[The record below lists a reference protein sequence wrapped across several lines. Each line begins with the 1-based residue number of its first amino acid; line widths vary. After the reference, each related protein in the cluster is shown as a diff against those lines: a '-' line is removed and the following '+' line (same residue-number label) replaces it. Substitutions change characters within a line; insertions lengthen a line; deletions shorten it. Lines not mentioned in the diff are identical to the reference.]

1 MYNNSKKEAHMK
13 KRRKSVENLAVRSKM
28 LNFAVKYRICMN
40 KKSTMLLLM
49 SVFMF
54 AFAGTAQAQDII
66 LNNSNHDK
74 TKNTCSGYLYDNSKT
89 GNYEANQDRWVTIC
103 PPAST
108 GSTGRIS
115 LTFEEFDIDAS
126 DQFIVYQGPTINSMV
141 MNNNNNTPYF
151 TGQEL
156 LGKTIMPS
164 IASGSGCLTLRLT
177 TDATGEAAGFKAKIE
192 CASLCQYPDAALDT
206 VFYKIDEAGNRI
218 ARPVRDGADTLV
230 NADGSVSIV
239 RYKSVDFCLGDSIV
253 LVAKPEFPENDN
265 SYHQEANNCI
275 YEWTFGDG
283 QTQTVD
289 YNPEVGHKWSELSGY
304 DLMLV
309 VRDTNNGG
317 CSSRNVIDTRI
328 RMATNPIKTVQRLPD
343 MCSGTQMGFVVGY
356 GANSQIIVD
365 SLDFRRGAKE
375 RYENTV
381 FIPDGE
387 GCGTDSR
394 SDCYESPVTFDQFTP
409 GSTVGS
415 KDDVMSVCINIEH
428 SWLYDLKI
436 KLVCPNGQS
445 VWLKHRLSGGEV
457 FAGIPNETDQS
468 GTSIG
473 PNGVPYKC
481 DSTLN
486 PPGIGW
492 TYCFSNQYL
501 NGQRGVFGSNAPMVN
516 VPGLRRTTMDST
528 YVNDTIGYFQTPQ
541 QGTANETVDLNAFQ
555 DLIGC
560 PLNGEWKIVLC
571 DDWGSDNGYIFWWDL
586 ELGQS
591 SAANWD
597 YQVPI
602 DTVIWSGPTFFN
614 QLSSTSATIAPP
626 IDSVGDF
633 IFNVKIIDDFGCE
646 WDTVSPLTVV
656 QTPVVDLGEDIAL
669 CEMTSVQLD
678 AGNETPTAT
687 YVWSPTGETTR
698 VITAA
703 APENSAS
710 ELTYTVLVTEYNGS
724 IYCYGQDDIKLIVHP
739 AATAAFTSDTYPLE
753 GCEPF
758 SFQLRNTATSANT
771 FEWTVGEET
780 SSSPDPSFT
789 FPYGTYDVKLKVT
802 SEFGCQDSIFY
813 PAMINVYKHPVAD
826 FGWEPTNPYASDPTA
841 NIVNLTK
848 PNDPTNKYHWTIQTN
863 RNNAYDVDNVFGEN
877 PSYTWTP
884 QSGQSVA
891 GDYNIHLDAYSVNL
905 APSGYVYECHDTIT
919 RVITIINDNLIFPTV
934 VTPNGDGVN
943 DVFVIHNLI
952 EGQAF
957 PDNELAIYNRYGKR
971 IYFVQDLRHESEFWD
986 PAATNTPSGTYFYR
1000 FIGRGPVRD
1009 VEFKGS
1015 IEVIR

>member
-1 MYNNSKKEAHMK
+1 MYNNRKKEAHMK

-40 KKSTMLLLM
+40 KKSTVLFLM

-54 AFAGTAQAQDII
+54 AFAQTAQAQDII

-239 RYKSVDFCLGDSIV
+239 RYKSIDFCLGDSIV

-265 SYHQEANNCI
+265 GYHQEANNCI

-501 NGQRGVFGSNAPMVN
+501 NGQRGVIGSNAPMVN

-541 QGTANETVDLNAFQ
+541 QGTANETADLNAFQ

-614 QLSSTSATIAPP
+614 QLSSTSAAIAPP

-891 GDYNIHLDAYSVNL
+891 GDYNSL
-905 APSGYVYECHDTIT
+905 G
-919 RVITIINDNLIFPTV
+919 
-934 VTPNGDGVN
+934 
-943 DVFVIHNLI
+943 
-952 EGQAF
+952 
-957 PDNELAIYNRYGKR
+957 R
-971 IYFVQDLRHESEFWD
+971 IQRQPCPERLCLRMS
-986 PAATNTPSGTYFYR
+986 
-1000 FIGRGPVRD
+1000 
-1009 VEFKGS
+1009 
-1015 IEVIR
+1015 

>member
-1 MYNNSKKEAHMK
+1 MYNNRKKEAHMK

-28 LNFAVKYRICMN
+28 LNFAVKYRIRMN
-40 KKSTMLLLM
+40 KKSTLLFLM

-54 AFAGTAQAQDII
+54 AFAQTAQAQDII
-66 LNNSNHDK
+66 LNNSNHGK

-108 GSTGRIS
+108 GNTGRIS
-115 LTFEEFDIDAS
+115 LTFEEFDIDVS
-126 DQFIVYQGPTINSMV
+126 DTVYIYQGPSIND
-141 MNNNNNTPYF
+141 P
-151 TGQEL
+151 L
-156 LGKTIMPS
+156 LIPDAVGITYYQGNSLLNKTVISPLT
-164 IASGSGCLTLRLT
+164 APSGCLTIRLI
-177 TDATGEAAGFKAKIE
+177 TDDQDEGTGFKARIE
-192 CASLCQYPDAALDT
+192 CASMCQYPEAALDS
-206 VFYKIDEAGNRI
+206 VFYRIDEAGNKI
-218 ARPVRDGADTLV
+218 ARPVRDGVDTIIGD
-230 NADGSVSIV
+230 DGSVSLI
-239 RYKSVDFCLGDSIV
+239 RFKSVDFCYGDSIV
-253 LVAKPEFPENDN
+253 LVANPVFPENDN
-265 SYHQEANNCI
+265 LYHQDASNCI

-283 QTQTVD
+283 QSQTVN
-289 YNPEVGHKWSELSGY
+289 YNPEVGHKWTDFSGY
-304 DLMLV
+304 DLFLV
-309 VRDTNNGG
+309 VEDTANGG
-317 CSSRNVIDTRI
+317 CRSRNTIDTRI

-365 SLDFRRGAKE
+365 SLEFSRSEKE
-375 RYENTV
+375 RFEGVT
-381 FIPDGE
+381 FIPDGPTCE
-387 GCGTDSR
+387 HLTPTGCFNV
-394 SDCYESPVTFDQFTP
+394 PVTFDNFP
-409 GSTVGS
+409 SGSTVS
-415 KDDVMSVCINIEH
+415 SVDDIMSICMNVEH
-428 SWLYDLKI
+428 SYLGDLEI
-436 KLVCPNGQS
+436 SIVCPNGQS
-445 VWLKHRLSGGEV
+445 TILKYYGGGGGNT
-457 FAGIPNETDQS
+457 FLGQPIDDDGRNC
-468 GTSIG
+468 
-473 PNGVPYKC
+473 C
-481 DSTLN
+481 DSTCA
-486 PPGIGW
+486 PIGVGW

-501 NGQRGVFGSNAPMVN
+501 NGQMGVMGKITATNLPQTN
-516 VPGLRRTTMDST
+516 VE
-528 YVNDTIGYFQTPQ
+528 DTSGYFQTPIQ
-541 QGTANETVDLNAFQ
+541 QGAVSTADKQTVDLNGFQ
-555 DLIGC
+555 SLVGC
-560 PLNGEWKIVLC
+560 PLNGEWAIMIC
-571 DDWGSDNGYIFWWDL
+571 DRLSIDNGYVFWWDL

-614 QLSSTSATIAPP
+614 QLSNTSASIAPP

-656 QTPVVDLGEDIAL
+656 QTPVVNLGEDIAL

-678 AGNETPTAT
+678 AGNETPTAS

-710 ELTYTVLVTEYNGS
+710 EITYTVLVTEYNGS

-739 AATAAFTSDTYPLE
+739 AATASFTSDIYPLE

-758 SFQLRNTATSANT
+758 SFQLRNTATNANT
-771 FEWTVGEET
+771 FEWTVGEES

-802 SEFGCQDSIFY
+802 SEFGCQDSISY
-813 PAMINVYKHPVAD
+813 PAMINVFKHPVAD

-848 PNDPTNKYHWTIQTN
+848 PKDPINKYHWTIQTN

-905 APSGYVYECHDTIT
+905 APSGYIYECHDTIT

>member
-1 MYNNSKKEAHMK
+1 MYNNRKKEAHMK

-28 LNFAVKYRICMN
+28 LNFAVKYRIRMN
-40 KKSTMLLLM
+40 KKSTLLFLM

-54 AFAGTAQAQDII
+54 AFAQTAQAQDII
-66 LNNSNHDK
+66 LNNSNHGK

-103 PPAST
+103 PPTST
-108 GSTGRIS
+108 GNTGRIS

-126 DQFIVYQGPTINSMV
+126 DTVFIYQGTSISAPVLTTADNI
-141 MNNNNNTPYF
+141 PYF
-151 TGQEL
+151 QGQVL
-156 LGKTIMPS
+156 QGMTVMPS
-164 IASGSGCLTLRLT
+164 LMMTSGCLTVRLV
-177 TDATGEAAGFKAKIE
+177 TDGEVEAAGFKAKIE
-192 CASLCQYPDAALDT
+192 CASLCQYPEAALDT
-206 VFYKIDEAGNRI
+206 VFYRIDEAGNRI

-230 NADGSVSIV
+230 NEDGSVSIV
-239 RYKSVDFCLGDSIV
+239 RYKSVDFCIGDSIV
-253 LVAKPEFPENDN
+253 LVAKPVFPENDN
-265 SYHQEANNCI
+265 VYHQEESHCI

-283 QTQTVD
+283 QSQTVN
-289 YNPEVGHKWSELSGY
+289 YGTEVGHKWSELSGY

-309 VRDTNNGG
+309 VEDTANGG
-317 CSSRNVIDTRI
+317 CRSRNTIDTRI

-381 FIPDGE
+381 FIPDGPNCLHLSPT
-387 GCGTDSR
+387 GCYDA
-394 SDCYESPVTFDQFTP
+394 PVTFDQFTP
-409 GSTVGS
+409 GATVGHAS
-415 KDDVMSVCINIEH
+415 DIMSICVNIEH
-428 SWLYDLKI
+428 TFLGDLGFSI
-436 KLVCPNGQS
+436 ICPNGQS
-445 VWLKHRLSGGEV
+445 AVLKHNTRAGG
-457 FAGIPNETDQS
+457 ADLGIANNSTTCS
-468 GTSIG
+468 
-473 PNGVPYKC
+473 NKC
-481 DSTLN
+481 DSACN
-486 PPGIGW
+486 PQGIGW

-501 NGQRGVFGSNAPMVN
+501 TNQRGVISGSMSSPV
-516 VPGLRRTTMDST
+516 DST
-528 YVNDTIGYFQTPQ
+528 NTVDTTGYFQTPVQ
-541 QGTANETVDLNAFQ
+541 NPTPANPNAGLQPSDQEIVDLNGLQ
-555 DLIGC
+555 GLVGC
-560 PLNGEWKIVLC
+560 PLNGEWSIRIC
-571 DDWGSDNGYIFWWDL
+571 DNWGIDNGYVFWWDL

-614 QLSSTSATIAPP
+614 QLSNTSASIAPP

-656 QTPVVDLGEDIAL
+656 QTPVVNLGEDIAL

-678 AGNETPTAT
+678 AGNETPTAS

-710 ELTYTVLVTEYNGS
+710 EITYTVLVTEYNGS

-739 AATAAFTSDTYPLE
+739 AATASFTSDIYPLE

-758 SFQLRNTATSANT
+758 SFQLRNTATNANT

-802 SEFGCQDSIFY
+802 SEFGCQDSISY
-813 PAMINVYKHPVAD
+813 PAMINVFKHPVAD

-848 PNDPTNKYHWTIQTN
+848 PKDPINKYHWTIQTN

-905 APSGYVYECHDTIT
+905 APSGYIYECHDTIT

>member
-40 KKSTMLLLM
+40 KKSTMLFLM

-356 GANSQIIVD
+356 GANSQISVD
-365 SLDFRRGAKE
+365 
-375 RYENTV
+375 
-381 FIPDGE
+381 
-387 GCGTDSR
+387 
-394 SDCYESPVTFDQFTP
+394 
-409 GSTVGS
+409 
-415 KDDVMSVCINIEH
+415 
-428 SWLYDLKI
+428 
-436 KLVCPNGQS
+436 
-445 VWLKHRLSGGEV
+445 
-457 FAGIPNETDQS
+457 
-468 GTSIG
+468 
-473 PNGVPYKC
+473 
-481 DSTLN
+481 
-486 PPGIGW
+486 
-492 TYCFSNQYL
+492 
-501 NGQRGVFGSNAPMVN
+501 
-516 VPGLRRTTMDST
+516 
-528 YVNDTIGYFQTPQ
+528 
-541 QGTANETVDLNAFQ
+541 
-555 DLIGC
+555 
-560 PLNGEWKIVLC
+560 
-571 DDWGSDNGYIFWWDL
+571 
-586 ELGQS
+586 
-591 SAANWD
+591 
-597 YQVPI
+597 
-602 DTVIWSGPTFFN
+602 
-614 QLSSTSATIAPP
+614 
-626 IDSVGDF
+626 
-633 IFNVKIIDDFGCE
+633 
-646 WDTVSPLTVV
+646 
-656 QTPVVDLGEDIAL
+656 
-669 CEMTSVQLD
+669 
-678 AGNETPTAT
+678 
-687 YVWSPTGETTR
+687 
-698 VITAA
+698 
-703 APENSAS
+703 
-710 ELTYTVLVTEYNGS
+710 
-724 IYCYGQDDIKLIVHP
+724 
-739 AATAAFTSDTYPLE
+739 
-753 GCEPF
+753 
-758 SFQLRNTATSANT
+758 
-771 FEWTVGEET
+771 
-780 SSSPDPSFT
+780 
-789 FPYGTYDVKLKVT
+789 
-802 SEFGCQDSIFY
+802 
-813 PAMINVYKHPVAD
+813 
-826 FGWEPTNPYASDPTA
+826 
-841 NIVNLTK
+841 
-848 PNDPTNKYHWTIQTN
+848 
-863 RNNAYDVDNVFGEN
+863 
-877 PSYTWTP
+877 
-884 QSGQSVA
+884 
-891 GDYNIHLDAYSVNL
+891 
-905 APSGYVYECHDTIT
+905 
-919 RVITIINDNLIFPTV
+919 
-934 VTPNGDGVN
+934 
-943 DVFVIHNLI
+943 
-952 EGQAF
+952 
-957 PDNELAIYNRYGKR
+957 
-971 IYFVQDLRHESEFWD
+971 
-986 PAATNTPSGTYFYR
+986 
-1000 FIGRGPVRD
+1000 
-1009 VEFKGS
+1009 
-1015 IEVIR
+1015 

>member
-40 KKSTMLLLM
+40 KKSTMLFLM

-66 LNNSNHDK
+66 LNNSNHNK

-115 LTFEEFDIDAS
+115 LTFEKFDIDAS
-126 DQFIVYQGPTINSMV
+126 DTVFIYQGTSISAPVLTTADNI
-141 MNNNNNTPYF
+141 PYF
-151 TGQEL
+151 QGQVL
-156 LGKTIMPS
+156 QGMTVMPS
-164 IASGSGCLTLRLT
+164 LMMTSGCLTVRLV
-177 TDATGEAAGFKAKIE
+177 TDGSVEAAGFKAKIE
-192 CASLCQYPDAALDT
+192 CASLCQYPEAALDS
-206 VFYKIDEAGNRI
+206 VFYRIDEAGNRI
-218 ARPVRDGADTLV
+218 ARPVRDGVDTLV
-230 NADGSVSIV
+230 NEDGSVSIV

-265 SYHQEANNCI
+265 VYHQEESHCI

-283 QTQTVD
+283 QSQTVN
-289 YNPEVGHKWSELSGY
+289 YGTEVGHKWSELSGY

-309 VRDTNNGG
+309 VEDTANGG
-317 CSSRNVIDTRI
+317 CRSRNTIDTRI

-381 FIPDGE
+381 FIPDGPNCLHLSPT
-387 GCGTDSR
+387 GCYDA
-394 SDCYESPVTFDQFTP
+394 PVTFDQFTP
-409 GSTVGS
+409 GATVGHAS
-415 KDDVMSVCINIEH
+415 DIMSICVNIEH
-428 SWLYDLKI
+428 TFLGDLGFSI
-436 KLVCPNGQS
+436 ICPNGQS
-445 VWLKHRLSGGEV
+445 AVLKHNTRAGG
-457 FAGIPNETDQS
+457 ADLGIANNSTTCSD
-468 GTSIG
+468 
-473 PNGVPYKC
+473 KC
-481 DSTLN
+481 DSACN
-486 PPGIGW
+486 PQGIGW

-501 NGQRGVFGSNAPMVN
+501 TNQRGVISGSMSSPV
-516 VPGLRRTTMDST
+516 DST
-528 YVNDTIGYFQTPQ
+528 NTVDTTGYFQTPVQ
-541 QGTANETVDLNAFQ
+541 NPTPANPNAGLQPSDQEIVDLNGLQ
-555 DLIGC
+555 GLVGC
-560 PLNGEWKIVLC
+560 PLNGEWSIRIC
-571 DDWGSDNGYIFWWDL
+571 DNWGIDNGYVFWWDL

-614 QLSSTSATIAPP
+614 QLSSTSAAIAPP

-848 PNDPTNKYHWTIQTN
+848 PNYPTNKYHWTIQTN

-986 PAATNTPSGTYFYR
+986 PAATITPSGTYFYR